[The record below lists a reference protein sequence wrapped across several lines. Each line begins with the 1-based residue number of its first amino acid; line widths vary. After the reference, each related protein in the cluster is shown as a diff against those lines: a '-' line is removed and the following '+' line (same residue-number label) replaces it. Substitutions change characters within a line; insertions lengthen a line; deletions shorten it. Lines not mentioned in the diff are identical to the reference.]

1 MDKKEQY
8 IRKMTYINVNLPEAD
23 IYDQLAEECIEMA
36 HACHKMSRYIRET
49 NPTPLTED
57 EIYSKLDEELTDI
70 YVCLDALSV
79 RPAINE
85 ELAAFKAERWANRI
99 LGTCPES
106 EEEKKLY
113 E

>member
-1 MDKKEQY
+1 MVNKEQY
-8 IRKMTYINVNLPEAD
+8 LRTMTYINVNLPEAD

-57 EIYSKLDEELTDI
+57 EIYSQLDEELTDI

-79 RPAINE
+79 RPEINE
-85 ELAAFKAERWANRI
+85 ELAVTKAERWANRI
-99 LGTCPES
+99 S
-106 EEEKKLY
+106 IEEAKLY